1 MDAKLSQLA
10 TLSQKDKTAG
20 YLALLPDILAQSNQG
35 SAPNDLQLLID
46 TVVNQESV
54 GFVVGRQVLTE
65 LVKSLGIGIVADHDL
80 RKRIVQDTLNV
91 LQPRIVIYEEQ
102 VNALRFQLA
111 DLLEAEEEWTEA
123 ARVLMGIS
131 LDSGS
136 RGIFIRL
143 RGELT
148 SSLPDDE
155 KFRVYI
161 RIIRLLLEDEDSVQ
175 AETYYNRAASLSNS
189 TTDRETLLQFKL
201 CQARISDYSRKFL
214 EAAMRYHELSWAADI
229 DEEERKELLSSA
241 VTCAVLAPAGP
252 NRSRVLASLYRDERS
267 SELPT
272 YNILSKMFLD
282 HILRPGEIKSFEQTL
297 KPHQLARIAIS
308 SNDRLASAVNDEE
321 SSLTSASRRT
331 GPSTV
336 LDRAVMEHNL
346 LASSKIYNNITFHG
360 LGALLDL
367 SPGAAETMA
376 RKMIEQGRLK
386 GSIDQVDKLIWF
398 DGGKEEDDAQG
409 KAGGLGDVE
418 QITED
423 TGAPFTKRW
432 DMQIR
437 TTAANVE
444 AIVQHLAVK
453 GLLGTTANSI

>member
-1 MDAKLSQLA
+1 MEAKLSQLA
-10 TLSQKDKTAG
+10 TLSQKDKTPG
-20 YLALLPDILAQSNQG
+20 YLALVSETLARPDQASIPA
-35 SAPNDLQLLID
+35 DLHVLVD

-54 GFVVGRQVLTE
+54 GFVVGRQVLSE
-65 LVKSLGIGIVADHDL
+65 LVASIGAGAISDHDL
-80 RKRIVQDTLNV
+80 RKRIVEDTLAT
-91 LQPRIVIYEEQ
+91 LQPRIASYEVQ
-102 VNALRFQLA
+102 VNSLRFQLA

-136 RGIFIRL
+136 R
-143 RGELT
+143 
-148 SSLPDDE
+148 SLPDEE

-161 RIIRLLLEDEDSVQ
+161 RIVRLLLEDEDSVQ

-189 TTDRETLLQFKL
+189 TTDRETQLQFKL
-201 CQARISDYSRKFL
+201 CQARISDYARKFL
-214 EAAMRYHELSWAADI
+214 EAAMRYHELSWSAEI
-229 DEEERKELLSSA
+229 DEEERKEILSNA

-267 SELPT
+267 SDLPS

-282 HILRPGEIKSFEQTL
+282 HILRPSEIKSFEEKL
-297 KPHQLARIAIS
+297 RPHQLAKIAIS
-308 SNDRLASAVNDEE
+308 PNDRLAASVDDDD
-321 SSLTSASRRT
+321 SDPSTSTRK

-336 LDRAVMEHNL
+336 LDRAVLEHNL
-346 LASSKIYNNITFHG
+346 LASSKIYNNITFRG

-367 SPGAAETMA
+367 APSAAETMA

-398 DGGKEEDDAQG
+398 EGGKEEDDAQG

-418 QITED
+418 QTTED
-423 TGAPFTKRW
+423 TGAPFTKKW

-437 TTAANVE
+437 TTTANVE
-444 AIVQHLAVK
+444 TIVQHLAVK
-453 GLLGTTANSI
+453 GLIQSPAVA